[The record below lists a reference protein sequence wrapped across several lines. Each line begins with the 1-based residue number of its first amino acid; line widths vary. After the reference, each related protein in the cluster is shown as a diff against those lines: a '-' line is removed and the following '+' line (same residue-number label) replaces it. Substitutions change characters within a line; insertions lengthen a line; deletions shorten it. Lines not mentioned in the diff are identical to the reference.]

1 MELLE
6 LASSSQFAESFITSW
21 IPLLLFNDMSLNTWF
36 PKIKDIIEINHLE
49 LYAPLQQFYFV
60 EETCEGLIVT
70 MMNTFL
76 NDKQLVLEMIHFTG
90 DIFEKLVLQHLLPF
104 YISMIFHF
112 SRQKLVLR

>member
-6 LASSSQFAESFITSW
+6 QASSSQFAESFITSR

-36 PKIKDIIEINHLE
+36 PKIRNVIEINHFE

-70 MMNTFL
+70 MMYTFL
-76 NDKQLVLEMIHFTG
+76 DDEQLVLE
-90 DIFEKLVLQHLLPF
+90 
-104 YISMIFHF
+104 S
-112 SRQKLVLR
+112 